1 MGGGKSA
8 PPPPKGSGV
17 QTWVSDFFLFYTHI
31 LKFRIQGFREFF
43 SELKK
48 LLVQKNVNAVNS
60 AGFAKCRGMYVMGE
74 NLAVIF
80 MSNIFTF
87 HFFNAQNRGGSGKYL
102 RKVC

>member
-60 AGFAKCRGMYVMGE
+60 AGFAKCRGMYRISHNVE
-74 NLAVIF
+74 NGQIVAK
-80 MSNIFTF
+80 S
-87 HFFNAQNRGGSGKYL
+87 FNDLGIG
-102 RKVC
+102 